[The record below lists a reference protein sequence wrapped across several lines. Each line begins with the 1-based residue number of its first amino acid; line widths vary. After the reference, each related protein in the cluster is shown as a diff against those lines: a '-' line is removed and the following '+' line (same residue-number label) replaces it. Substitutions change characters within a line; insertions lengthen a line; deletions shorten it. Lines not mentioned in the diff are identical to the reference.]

1 MTKQERKERKDKLK
15 EEIDLLT
22 GRVKQLKKRLRYL
35 NYEDQDKGSLSF
47 AVWYLR
53 EKKGVDVDSN
63 LVNVWSSPSHGLK
76 IKPEYS
82 ENGKWRI
89 FTRKCLDDAFENG
102 FKRVDSQRNV
112 KTFRKI
118 GEKEG

>member
-15 EEIDLLT
+15 GEIDLLT

-35 NYEDQDKGSLSF
+35 NYEDQDEGSLSF

-82 ENGKWRI
+82 ENGKRRI

-102 FKRVDSQRNV
+102 FKREDAQRNV